1 VFACLGGVLMKKKT
15 KIIIVVLIVLVLLI
29 PIPTRYKD
37 GGSVR
42 YRAVLYDVTKYHQ
55 IDLDSKTGFREGWEI
70 KVLGISILDTFD

>member
-1 VFACLGGVLMKKKT
+1 MFACLEGVLMKKKT

-55 IDLDSKTGFREGWEI
+55 IDLDSKTGFGS
-70 KVLGISILDTFD
+70 VN

>member
-1 VFACLGGVLMKKKT
+1 MKKKT
-15 KIIIVVLIVLVLLI
+15 KVIIVVLILLVLLI

-55 IDLDSKTGFREGWEI
+55 IDLEFKTGFREGWTI
-70 KVLGISILDTFD
+70 KVFGISVFDNFNE